1 MATPLSPQELERR
14 RIQSMQDKS
23 ARSMVQRPSQ
33 PTMKNTPLPMTP
45 SNPATSQT
53 LPQVPKTVSEQ
64 YFSGNRDQKNVGTF
78 KNTSENGYTRGNAP
92 LSQTAQ
98 DAQKRN
104 EQMVAS
110 QQKTVGNIPA
120 PKLEFGENVNTPQ
133 IGEPGQKLEFGTNVA
148 TPQVDAT
155 APISPT
161 TATTGAQG
169 TTQPQTTTTAPTG
182 QPTGETTGQSGIPST
197 GVAGYDQAISE
208 FKGVADTAVAM
219 AKEERDQIQQNLK
232 NKYLQSIGITTIDDI
247 ARAEGRDLTQMSFQD
262 LQNYAAQKGIQL
274 DETEREKLRAGGM
287 AALENLEYGKNTELA
302 LNDLTRRQVEREFGR
317 ALEEREQF
325 NVAQD
330 VRMRALMGSFGVDN
344 IASNTAVLKSLDDG
358 LKAKSQLI
366 DQFADK
372 LTPLSF
378 QAQGIIRN
386 YTNNVNQVMSQMAQL
401 EEDKYA
407 EIVQTLQDLADQ
419 GVTSEKDLRKAVLGE
434 MRDYAKMYNEIND
447 KALNYLQEQ
456 NKQLFE
462 ETKFMME
469 EQRKQDDFMTSNT
482 GIMYKD
488 GAPLV
493 DQFGN
498 TVPTMDN
505 LKFTNEI
512 DQQLTQSTGF
522 IYKNGVP
529 LLDSQNNPIQS
540 FDREKFITQEN
551 RLTNQFNMGY
561 GLDVSKLQL
570 DQAKFEQ
577 DVAQFG
583 LEYARDQQKLA
594 IEMADKGIVPV
605 QQNMVDPNSGINP
618 EKSQYGMSITADGA
632 VTFNL
637 PADGKAPNGRGQC
650 GEFVNDA
657 LGLIGGKKF
666 TNLISEK
673 EKLINSQVP
682 VAGGAFI
689 QRTGNQYGHVGIVT
703 KVYPD
708 GSFDFVDSNRKGNET
723 IATGRMPAN
732 YAEKG
737 VVGFTTGVQSNVGY
751 QKQGTGAES
760 QSILDK
766 IPKNAVSAVTQ
777 ISGRFD
783 NEPQVK
789 NFQMV
794 QSAKDLVNSLP
805 DDTKN
810 PTDDQALIYAFA
822 KVMDPGSVVREG
834 EYNTVQRYSQS
845 WAQQYGSSVSNAVL
859 GQGFLTPEARKNIKK
874 TIDTK
879 YNVEK
884 SSYDSLRNSYINNI
898 NKVAGV
904 SVANDL
910 LPEYTV
916 AIPEAP
922 VPTGTDVRMY
932 KDGKA
937 YDIPSDKVS
946 TALFKGYTY

>member
-14 RIQSMQDKS
+14 RVQSMQDKS

-133 IGEPGQKLEFGTNVA
+133 IGETGQKLEFGTNVA

-161 TATTGAQG
+161 TTPTGAQG

-247 ARAEGRDLTQMSFQD
+247 ARAEGRDLTQMNFQD

-469 EQRKQDDFMTSNT
+469 EQRKQDENNT
-482 GIMYKD
+482 AARGIVYQN
-488 GAPLV
+488 GTPLL

-498 TVPTMDN
+498 TIPTLDN
-505 LKFTNEI
+505 LKFENEKDKLLTEATGYI
-512 DQQLTQSTGF
+512 YRNSQLLRDE
-522 IYKNGVP
+522 K
-529 LLDSQNNPIQS
+529 NNPIKT
-540 FDREKFITQEN
+540 FNREKLLMEEARAT
-551 RLTNQFNMGY
+551 RTY
-561 GLDVSKLQL
+561 GLEANKFIF
-570 DQAKFEQ
+570 DQQKFDFDKQ
-577 DVAQFG
+577 KFG

-657 LGLIGGKKF
+657 LGLTGGKKF

-751 QKQGTGAES
+751 EKTTTSSGVPKTDAERTARGYAERIQSAEKTIAELETEINKAAGSWANVIPFVGGALSTGRGLPTPLQGEAIQRQEQAERSFINAILRQESGAAIAES
-760 QSILDK
+760 EFES
-766 IPKNAVSAVTQ
+766 
-777 ISGRFD
+777 
-783 NEPQVK
+783 
-789 NFQMV
+789 
-794 QSAKDLVNSLP
+794 
-805 DDTKN
+805 
-810 PTDDQALIYAFA
+810 
-822 KVMDPGSVVREG
+822 
-834 EYNTVQRYSQS
+834 
-845 WAQQYGSSVSNAVL
+845 
-859 GQGFLTPEARKNIKK
+859 ARKQYFPQPGDTEAVIKQK
-874 TIDTK
+874 KIERAIAIQNQ
-879 YNVEK
+879 YRK
-884 SSYDSLRNSYINNI
+884 S
-898 NKVAGV
+898 GV
-904 SVANDL
+904 SMSPN
-910 LPEYTV
+910 
-916 AIPEAP
+916 
-922 VPTGTDVRMY
+922 VRMY
-932 KDGKA
+932 KDGQSF
-937 YDIPSDKVS
+937 DIPFDEYNE
-946 TALFKGYTY
+946 ALSNGYSL